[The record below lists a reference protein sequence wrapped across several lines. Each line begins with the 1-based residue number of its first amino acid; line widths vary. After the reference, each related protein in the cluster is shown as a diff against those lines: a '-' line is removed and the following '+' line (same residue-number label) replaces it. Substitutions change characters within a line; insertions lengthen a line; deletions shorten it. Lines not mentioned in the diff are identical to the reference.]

1 MSNETMKRIFD
12 IFVSASALV
21 VLSPVLV
28 MAAIAVAATSTG
40 GPLFRQ
46 ARVGRHGVHFTILK
60 FRSMTV
66 PAAKSPT
73 EFTPGHTARIT
84 RVGHILRKSKIDE
97 LPQLWN
103 VFVGDMSIVGP
114 RPEVPA
120 WTKVYPER
128 WEIVLS
134 VRPGITD
141 PASIVFRDEEEILAA
156 APDPDECYRSEILPR
171 KLDLATEYAIRRTL
185 LGDLKIVMRT
195 VLAVLRPPRPQ
206 SAPDEI
212 DR

>member
-1 MSNETMKRIFD
+1 MHIKRLSD
-12 IFVSASALV
+12 IIISAVTLLA
-21 VLSPVLV
+21 LSPLLLLIGVIV
-28 MAAIAVAATSTG
+28 RAESTG
-40 GPLFRQ
+40 PAVYKQ
-46 ARVGRHGVHFTILK
+46 TRVGKSGRRFTLFK
-60 FRSMTV
+60 FRSMSV
-66 PAAKSPT
+66 PTAGSPD
-73 EFTPGHTARIT
+73 FTPGQTARVT
-84 RVGHILRKSKIDE
+84 RFGRILRKTKIDE

-103 VFVGDMSIVGP
+103 VLVGDMSIVGP

-120 WTKVYPER
+120 WTKVHPER

-156 APDPDECYRSEILPR
+156 AADPDECYRHEILPR
-171 KLDLATEYAIRRTL
+171 KLDLATEYAIHRTL
-185 LGDLKIVMRT
+185 LGDMKIAIRT
-195 VLAVLRPPRPQ
+195 VLAVLRPPRLE

>member
-1 MSNETMKRIFD
+1 MESMDIKRLSD
-12 IFVSASALV
+12 IIISAVTLLT
-21 VLSPVLV
+21 LSPFLLLIGVIV
-28 MAAIAVAATSTG
+28 RAESSGPAVYKQT
-40 GPLFRQ
+40 
-46 ARVGRHGVHFTILK
+46 RVGKSGRPFTLFK
-60 FRSMTV
+60 FRSMSV
-66 PAAKSPT
+66 SRAGGA
-73 EFTPGHTARIT
+73 EFTPGQKARVT
-84 RVGHILRKSKIDE
+84 RFGRILRKSKLDE

-103 VFVGDMSIVGP
+103 VLVGDMSIVGP

-156 APDPDECYRSEILPR
+156 AADPDECYRSEILPR